1 MLSPI
6 FTLYTYF
13 PVQFFVSLILDLLL
27 MSAGIVFSVLMYK
40 KGRFDKCQL
49 AACIVL
55 SVWGALVLLLTV
67 LGRRMNRSYIENNCN
82 LELFSC
88 YKRSFINGNTAIL
101 YSTLQNIAMF
111 VPFGFVLPVILN
123 NKHRF
128 IVTLIISFVLSLFI
142 ETCQLLLK
150 SGIFELDD
158 LFNNTLGALIGI
170 MLFCCFSKVLNL
182 IRKRGKL

>member
-1 MLSPI
+1 
-6 FTLYTYF
+6 
-13 PVQFFVSLILDLLL
+13 

-88 YKRSFINGNTAIL
+88 YKRSFFEGDRVL
-101 YSTLQNIAMF
+101 LKSTLQNIVMF
-111 VPFGFVLPVILN
+111 VPFGFVLSAILN
-123 NKHRF
+123 TKHRF

-170 MLFCCFSKVLNL
+170 AVYL
-182 IRKRGKL
+182 IIGKICRTVRKKEGANYAAKRYR